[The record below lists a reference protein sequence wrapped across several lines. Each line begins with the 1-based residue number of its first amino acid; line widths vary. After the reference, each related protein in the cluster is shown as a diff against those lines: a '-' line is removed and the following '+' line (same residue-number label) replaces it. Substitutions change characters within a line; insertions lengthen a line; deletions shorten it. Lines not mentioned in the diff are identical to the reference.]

1 MPTGARD
8 LRRLIIMP
16 AYNESKNIAAVLA
29 ELKPLVPGMEVLVV
43 DDYSTDKTAEIAG
56 KMGAQVVSLP
66 CNLRY
71 GGAVQTGYKY
81 AVQEG
86 YDYAVMMDADGQHDP
101 RGIRDLLQVVES
113 GAADV
118 ALGSRF
124 LGRADYAL
132 SKVRRLAMSGFAK
145 VVSKATRQRIT
156 DPTSGFQAL
165 NADVL
170 RFLARDNYPT
180 DFPDADLLMLLGFA
194 GFRIQEVPVVV
205 RDRMSGTSMHAGLRP
220 IYYMLKM
227 FFSILMVLLRQGT
240 RANATRGVAEETP
253 DDA

>member
-1 MPTGARD
+1 MRTRNRNP
-8 LRRLIIMP
+8 RRLVIMP
-16 AYNESKNIAAVLA
+16 AHNEGKNIVAVLT
-29 ELKPLVPGMEVLVV
+29 ELRPLAQEMDVLVV
-43 DDYSTDKTAEIAG
+43 DDYSTDKTAELAG
-56 KMGAQVVSLP
+56 RMGAQVISLP

-71 GGAVQTGYKY
+71 GGAVQTGFKY

-86 YDYAVMMDADGQHDP
+86 YDFAVMMDADGQHDP
-101 RGIRDLLQVVES
+101 QGIPELLRVVEN
-113 GAADV
+113 GDADV

-132 SKVRRLAMSGFAK
+132 SRVRRLAMSGFAK
-145 VVSKATRQRIT
+145 VVSWATKQPIT

-170 RFLARDNYPT
+170 SFLARDNYPT

-194 GFRIQEVPVVV
+194 GFRIQEVPIVV
-205 RDRMSGTSMHAGLRP
+205 RDRMSGTSMHAGLKP

-227 FFSILMVLLRQGT
+227 LFSILMVLLRQGT
-240 RANATRGVAEETP
+240 RVNATRGEREGTENH
-253 DDA
+253 D

>member
-1 MPTGARD
+1 MPTDNRNP
-8 LRRLIIMP
+8 RRLIIMP
-16 AYNESKNIAAVLA
+16 AHNESGNITAVLT
-29 ELKPLVPGMEVLVV
+29 ELRLFAPEMDILVV
-43 DDYSTDKTAEIAG
+43 DDYSTDKTAELANR
-56 KMGAQVVSLP
+56 MGAQVVSLP

-71 GGAVQTGYKY
+71 GGAVQTGFKY

-86 YDYAVMMDADGQHDP
+86 YDFAVMMDADGQHDP
-101 RGIRDLLQVVES
+101 QGIRDLLQVVES

-132 SKVRRLAMSGFAK
+132 SRVRRLAMSGFAK
-145 VVSKATRQRIT
+145 VVSWATNQRVT

-165 NADVL
+165 NADVFK
-170 RFLARDNYPT
+170 FLARDNYPT

-205 RDRMSGTSMHAGLRP
+205 RDRMSGTSMHAGLKP
-220 IYYMLKM
+220 IYYMFKM
-227 FFSILMVLLRQGT
+227 LFSILMVLLRQGT
-240 RANATRGVAEETP
+240 RANATRGEREETIGN
-253 DDA
+253 A